1 MLKQKI
7 HNILE
12 HNEYFNFALVTLIIL
27 NVFAIT
33 LESISHIKDSYGVLF
48 EWFEKITI
56 VLFTVEYVLRVWSCH
71 ERKRVFVFRPLS
83 IIDILSILP
92 FYIELFIHAS
102 LLDLRF
108 LRIVRLFRFLRVL
121 KIARYSE
128 SLRLFGRVL
137 VRSREQLVIAFL
149 AIFIVLI
156 ISSVL
161 VYFAECDEVG
171 TKFVT
176 IPDSLWWGVA
186 TLTTVGYGDIYPTTL
201 TGRFIGSIIAVMSVG
216 LIALPSGIIAASF
229 IEELKARHLKCPH
242 CGKILGG

>member
-1 MLKQKI
+1 MLKHKI

-12 HNEYFNFALVTLIIL
+12 HNGYFNLALVSLIIL

-33 LESISHIKDSYGVLF
+33 LESISHIKDSYGAF
-48 EWFEKITI
+48 FDWFEKISVVI
-56 VLFTVEYVLRVWSCH
+56 FTVEYILRVWSCH
-71 ERKRVFVFRPLS
+71 EEKRTFIIQPLS
-83 IIDILSILP
+83 IIDILAILP
-92 FYIELFIHAS
+92 FYVELFIHAS

-161 VYFAECDEVG
+161 VYFAECDEAE

-186 TLTTVGYGDIYPTTL
+186 TLTTVGYGDIGVP
-201 TGRFIGSIIAVMSVG
+201 
-216 LIALPSGIIAASF
+216 PSG
-229 IEELKARHLKCPH
+229 
-242 CGKILGG
+242 